1 MKKSISPI
9 SPFEQDKEDN
19 KQFIFA
25 EFMSVG
31 IAFSILIALAVVCLK
46 CIT

>member
-1 MKKSISPI
+1 MKKSISSL

-19 KQFIFA
+19 KRFIFA

-31 IAFSILIALAVVCLK
+31 IAFGILVALVVVCLK